1 MSRFPRVLALT
12 CLAAAMAGTPA
23 LRADAVAAPQEPAP
37 PPAATDC
44 GPDDPCPEEP
54 VPGRLVEIQVDGS
67 ARAKPS
73 CVRIKKGNTVVV
85 WAGTPDVA
93 RLGITFKNPPA
104 GGPKDPDCNGATC
117 TLEKAKQGTQ
127 HGEFAYMIRIERRD
141 GTVVVCDP
149 KLILHP

>member
-1 MSRFPRVLALT
+1 MSRSPRVLAFT
-12 CLAAAMAGTPA
+12 FLAAAIVVTPA
-23 LRADAVAAPQEPAP
+23 PRAGALAAPLEAAP

-44 GPDDPCPEEP
+44 GPDDPCPAEP
-54 VPGRLVEIQVDGS
+54 VEGRLVEIQVDGD

-104 GGPKDPDCNGATC
+104 GGPKDPACSGATC

-127 HGEFAYMIRIERRD
+127 HGEFAYLIRIERRD

-149 KLILHP
+149 KLILNP

>member
-1 MSRFPRVLALT
+1 MSRSPRVLALT
-12 CLAAAMAGTPA
+12 FVAAAIAGTPA
-23 LRADAVAAPQEPAP
+23 PRAGALAAPQDAAP
-37 PPAATDC
+37 PPAAADC
-44 GPDDPCPEEP
+44 GPDDPCPAEP
-54 VPGRLVEIQVDGS
+54 VQGRRVEIQVDGS

-73 CVRIKKGNTVVV
+73 CVRIKKGNTVIV

-104 GGPKDPDCNGATC
+104 GGPKDPACSGPTC

-127 HGEFAYMIRIERRD
+127 HGEFAYLIRIERQD

-149 KLILHP
+149 KLILNP